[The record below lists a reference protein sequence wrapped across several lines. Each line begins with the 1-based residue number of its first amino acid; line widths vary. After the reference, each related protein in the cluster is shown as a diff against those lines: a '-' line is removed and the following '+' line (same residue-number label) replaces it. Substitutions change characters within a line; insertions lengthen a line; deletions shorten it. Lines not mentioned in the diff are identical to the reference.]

1 MNYLNLGVPEPVRG
15 MEISLVEEE
24 GKMWDG
30 EGGIT
35 GTCNSLKSPDLLYIV
50 ALRWLPAYH

>member
-24 GKMWDG
+24 GKMWN
-30 EGGIT
+30 